1 MSKAHVIGF
10 GKSGVA
16 AARLLKKEGWEVV
29 LSDSA
34 NADILASR
42 NTSENF
48 LHQQQELTTLGITV
62 KLGYSLDLND
72 ADLPQL
78 IVVSPGVPWDIPLLV
93 KARELGIETIG
104 EMELAWRHLQ
114 TIPWVGITGTN
125 GKTTTTALTAAIFQ
139 AAGFNAPA
147 CGNIGLAACEVALS
161 QDGGVGEWGVGGQ
174 GGQGRQGGQGG
185 QGELATPNSPL
196 LTPNSS
202 LATPNSPLP
211 TPHFQLPTPHS
222 PLPTPHSPIDWVIA
236 EFSSYQIESSNTVAP
251 RIGVWT
257 TFTPDHLARHKTL
270 ENYYNI
276 KAKLLR
282 QSQLQVFNG
291 DDAYLSKVGASQ
303 WSDAYW
309 TSVKGKD
316 YLIGEKGFYIEDG
329 WVVELNNSAPE
340 RIVEVSALR
349 MVGEHNQQN
358 LLMSVAAARLAGIEK
373 DAISGAIREFPG
385 VPHRLEHICTWENI
399 DFINDSKAT
408 NYDAAEVGL
417 ASVQSPVI
425 LIAGGE
431 AKAGDDT
438 AWLAKIKVKA
448 AVVLL
453 IGSAAE
459 SFAKRLEQVG
469 YTNYE
474 IVETMENAVK
484 RSPSL
489 ALTYQASVVLLS
501 PACASFDQYPNF
513 EARGDDFRALC
524 FKWVG
529 SGEWGVGSGE

>member
-48 LHQQQELTTLGITV
+48 LHQQQELAALAITV

-72 ADLPQL
+72 FDLLQL

-161 QDGGVGEWGVGGQ
+161 QD
-174 GGQGRQGGQGG
+174 
-185 QGELATPNSPL
+185 
-196 LTPNSS
+196 
-202 LATPNSPLP
+202 
-211 TPHFQLPTPHS
+211 
-222 PLPTPHSPIDWVIA
+222 IDWVIA

-270 ENYYNI
+270 ENYYEI

-291 DDAYLSKVGASQ
+291 DDAYLSKIGLSQ
-303 WSDAYW
+303 WSNAYW
-309 TSVKGKD
+309 TSVKGKEH
-316 YLIGEKGFYIEDG
+316 LIGEKGFYIEDG
-329 WVVELNNSAPE
+329 WVVETRLIASLQEDE

-373 DAISGAIREFPG
+373 EAISGAIREFPG
-385 VPHRLEHICTWENI
+385 VPHRLEHICTWENV

-438 AWLAKIKVKA
+438 AWLAKIKAKA

-459 SFAKRLEQVG
+459 SFAKRLEEVG
-469 YTNYE
+469 YDSYE

-524 FKWVG
+524 FSHFLNAK
-529 SGEWGVGSGE
+529 